1 MPERNQSMLF
11 SVVIPTYNRAE
22 KVLCTIQS
30 VLLQAKT
37 HRVEII
43 VVDDG
48 STDNTRE
55 QLSSLISSGS
65 IHYVAHNGNLGVCAA
80 RNTGI
85 AHATGELLLFLDSD
99 DNLLLGALDYI
110 ALHFDHCPETDI
122 LFGGTVTFENI
133 PMCSVEDSPARL
145 DFKQI
150 LEGGAKGEFFAI
162 CRPRVFDKFRFDE
175 TLNGFEGITW
185 LQIARDG
192 YILIYDEHYLRSGEF
207 CDDGLSGY
215 VALTGNPMRF
225 AKGYLAQL
233 NALGAH
239 IRESFSNIYDEWV
252 LKSILYHRLAGKDVR
267 GIIQSYP
274 AMHRSTQLY
283 ILCVRL
289 LPVMLLRLLF
299 NLKVRIQVQRRRW

>member
-30 VLLQAKT
+30 VLLQART

-65 IHYVAHNGNLGVCAA
+65 IYYVAHNGNLGVCAA
-80 RNTGI
+80 RNNGI
-85 AHATGELLLFLDSD
+85 AHAKGDLFIFLDSD
-99 DNLLLGALDYI
+99 DILLPDALEYI
-110 ALHFDHCPETDI
+110 ALHFDQYPETDV
-122 LFGGTVTFENI
+122 LFGGTVTFDNVAMCRVEN
-133 PMCSVEDSPARL
+133 SPARL
-145 DFKQI
+145 DFQQI
-150 LEGGAKGEFFAI
+150 MEGHAAGDFLAV
-162 CRPRVFDKFRFDE
+162 CRPRVFEKFRFDE

-185 LQIARDG
+185 MQIAHAG
-192 YILIYDEHYLRSGEF
+192 YSLVYDEHALRSSEYSS
-207 CDDGLSGY
+207 DGLSGY
-215 VALTGNPMRF
+215 AALTNNPMRF

-233 NALGAH
+233 KALGPYVS
-239 IRESFSNIYDEWV
+239 ESFSHIYDEWV

-267 GIIQSYP
+267 GIIQNYP
-274 AMHRSTQLY
+274 AMHRSTRFY
-283 ILCVRL
+283 VLCVRL
-289 LPVMLLRLLF
+289 LPAMILHIFL
-299 NLKVRIQVQRRRW
+299 NLKVRIQVQRRR